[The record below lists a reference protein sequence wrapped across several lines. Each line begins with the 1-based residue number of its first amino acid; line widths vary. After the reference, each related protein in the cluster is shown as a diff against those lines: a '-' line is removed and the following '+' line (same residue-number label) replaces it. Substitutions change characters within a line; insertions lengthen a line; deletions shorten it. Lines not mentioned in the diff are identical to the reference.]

1 MRRAIA
7 DQPALKHDTAGWT
20 DQQILAKLTNEYT
33 YPEGLFFPDTYLFAK
48 GASDMQVYKQAFALM
63 SKKLNEA
70 WARRDL
76 SLPYR
81 TPYEALTMAS
91 IVEKETGQKSE
102 RGMVAGVFVNR
113 LRTGM
118 LLQTD
123 PTVIY
128 GMGDRYQGKIR
139 KVDLLTDTPTTP
151 IRVPAC
157 RRRSPCR
164 ARPRWRR
171 R

>member
-1 MRRAIA
+1 
-7 DQPALKHDTAGWT
+7 
-20 DQQILAKLTNEYT
+20 ILAKLTNEYT

-91 IVEKETGQKSE
+91 IVEK
-102 RGMVAGVFVNR
+102 
-113 LRTGM
+113 
-118 LLQTD
+118 
-123 PTVIY
+123 
-128 GMGDRYQGKIR
+128 
-139 KVDLLTDTPTTP
+139 
-151 IRVPAC
+151 
-157 RRRSPCR
+157 
-164 ARPRWRR
+164 
-171 R
+171 